1 MLVDN
6 KFRWLRH
13 MSGQT
18 QEDAQ
23 KYVVFPSG
31 IIRGALSIMGIQST
45 VVADCTEFPGCSF
58 TVKINPQT

>member
-13 MSGQT
+13 MSGHT
-18 QEDAQ
+18 QEDAK

-45 VVADCTEFPGCSF
+45 VIADCSEFPGCSF